1 MKTFI
6 RITMALLLM
15 ISFTSCDEL
24 DELTE
29 VDFDTTLNEN
39 LPVTIPEGDNLAL
52 NETMTFN
59 MVNDD
64 TEDYMDLLERVRITS
79 FTYQLINF
87 TGDPD
92 GTIVGTFVADGDTL
106 LNHDIV
112 VKDEVDAGTVFEVTD
127 VAMLNS
133 IASKLKN
140 GQDVTVGI
148 AGNSTCNEDMNFTI
162 AITIELDIT
171 ADAL

>member
-6 RITMALLLM
+6 RITMALLLT

-29 VDFDTTLNEN
+29 IDFDTTLNEN
-39 LPVTIPEGDNLAL
+39 LSVTIPEGDNLTL

-59 MVNDD
+59 MVNND
-64 TEDYMDLLERVRITS
+64 TEDYMDLLETVRITS
-79 FTYQLINF
+79 FTYQMINF

-92 GTIVGTFVADGDTL
+92 GTIVGAFVADGDTL

-112 VKDEVDAGTVFEVTD
+112 VKDEVDAATVFEITD

-140 GQDVTVGI
+140 GQDVTLGI
-148 AGNSTCNEDMNFTI
+148 TGNSSCDEIMSFTI
-162 AITIELDIT
+162 AITIDLDIT
-171 ADAL
+171 ADVL

>member
-39 LPVTIPEGDNLAL
+39 LNVSVPVGDNLAL
-52 NETMTFN
+52 NETMVVN
-59 MVNDD
+59 MINDD
-64 TEDYMDLLERVRITS
+64 TEDYMDLLESVRITS

-87 TGDPD
+87 TGDAE
-92 GTIVGTFVADGDTL
+92 GTIVGTFEADGVTL
-106 LNHDIV
+106 LNHDMV

-127 VAMLNS
+127 VSLLNS

-140 GQDVTVGI
+140 GNNVFIGI
-148 AGNSTCNEDMNFTI
+148 AGNSTCEEEMNFTI
-162 AITIELDIT
+162 AMTIMLDIT